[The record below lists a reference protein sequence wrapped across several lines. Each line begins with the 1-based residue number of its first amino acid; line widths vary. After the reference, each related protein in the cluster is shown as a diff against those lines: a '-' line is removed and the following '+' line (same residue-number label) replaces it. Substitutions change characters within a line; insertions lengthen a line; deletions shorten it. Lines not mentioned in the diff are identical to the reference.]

1 LEIVNINTVKKT
13 KLGVHGGALF
23 QRVLGRGTHKP
34 DLMESFRALVKI
46 TIPPGEANT
55 LHTHENE
62 EQIYII
68 LQGRGKVQVGEK
80 KSEVKAG
87 DVVYLPAKLQHG
99 LFNTSDK
106 PCVLLNVGAQ
116 TEFMIH

>member
-23 QRVLGRGTHKP
+23 QRVLGRGTDNP
-34 DLMESFRALVKI
+34 DSMETFRAVVKI
-46 TIPPGEANT
+46 TIPVGEANT

-68 LQGRGKVQVGEK
+68 LQGKGRVQVGEETR
-80 KSEVKAG
+80 EVKAG

-99 LFNTSDK
+99 LYNTSDK
-106 PCVLLNVGAQ
+106 PCVLLNLGAR
-116 TEFMIH
+116 I

>member
-1 LEIVNINTVKKT
+1 MEIANINTVEKT
-13 KLGVHGGALF
+13 MLGVHGGALF
-23 QRVLGRGTHKP
+23 QRVLGRGTDNP
-34 DLMESFRALVKI
+34 DLMETFRAVVKI

-68 LQGRGKVQVGEK
+68 LQGKGRVQVGEETR
-80 KSEVKAG
+80 EVKAG

-99 LFNTSDK
+99 LYNTSDK
-106 PCVLLNVGAQ
+106 PCVLLNLGAR
-116 TEFMIH
+116 I